1 MVITTLYDWSLLTYT
16 KLEIILLHFIVE
28 WSDNKFIW
36 TVLFTPSS
44 FRSSQETLMAVKW
57 SNTSFYL
64 SSQQISWDLLL
75 KNVKLPTF
83 VAWEW
88 KSTYQVRTMKKKL
101 KENNFCPSAR
111 SLLQWGFT
119 KTLMWDATDDLL
131 SCITCIRTVSFQCH
145 SVWATK
151 AKEKFAA
158 CTWSLH
164 EIAVAKR

>member
-64 SSQQISWDLLL
+64 SSQQISWGLLL

-88 KSTYQVRTMKKKL
+88 KSMYQVRTMKKNWK
-101 KENNFCPSAR
+101 KITFVHPSAHFYNEVLLRRLCGMPLTTFFLALLALGPFHFSVTASEQQRQRRNSQHARDLCTR
-111 SLLQWGFT
+111 SL
-119 KTLMWDATDDLL
+119 
-131 SCITCIRTVSFQCH
+131 
-145 SVWATK
+145 
-151 AKEKFAA
+151 
-158 CTWSLH
+158 
-164 EIAVAKR
+164 